1 MLHSATQQIGV
12 EAQAV
17 SKHLNVRNFDV
28 ELALVGIRKVHRSLT
43 RLVAHQGRQPSPA
56 TQVDVDSLEKCFP
69 PVPQQESPVVALAVL
84 EADFL
89 PARVA
94 VFTEGHIPT
103 FGVAP
108 AERVHVDEEHGV
120 QAAVAHL
127 ADAHGDPDGH
137 VDEVHPVLVALQ
149 GEGHAPAP
157 PGVKEGVQADLV
169 TDECRVDVQAGIHL
183 LEEVLQLQVLE
194 VQIGLEADEL
204 LAALGVH
211 ILGLTAAPR
220 ETVALV
226 AGAAE
231 GDVGQAAHG
240 TAVVAADD
248 ARDGPLAQAGAPMA
262 DAAPLALQKGPPE
275 AILVAV
281 EQRLDSGEPL
291 LYRPTSDKSIGYKR
305 AFSYHISK
313 YFWGTSMAGL
323 AQDQFLQLNCM
334 PSNQPKG

>member
-1 MLHSATQQIGV
+1 M
-12 EAQAV
+12 
-17 SKHLNVRNFDV
+17 
-28 ELALVGIRKVHRSLT
+28 
-43 RLVAHQGRQPSPA
+43 
-56 TQVDVDSLEKCFP
+56 DSLKKRFP

-84 EADFL
+84 KTDFL
-89 PARVA
+89 PTRVA
-94 VFTEGHIPT
+94 EFSEGHVPT

-108 AERVHVDEEHGV
+108 AERVHVDEEHGI

-127 ADAHGDPDGH
+127 ADTHGDPDDH

-169 TDECRVDVQAGIHL
+169 TDESRVDVQAGIHL
-183 LEEVLQLQVLE
+183 LKEVFQLQILE

-204 LAALGVH
+204 LAALRVH
-211 ILGLTAAPR
+211 VLGLAAAPR

-248 ARDGPLAQAGAPMA
+248 ARDRPLAQTGAPMA
-262 DAAPLALQKGPPE
+262 NAAPLALQKGPPE
-275 AILVAV
+275 AILIAV
-281 EQRLDSGEPL
+281 EQRLDTGEPL
-291 LYRPTSDKSIGYKR
+291 LYRPTRDK
-305 AFSYHISK
+305 A
-313 YFWGTSMAGL
+313 
-323 AQDQFLQLNCM
+323 
-334 PSNQPKG
+334 